1 MTLTLSNLP
10 PGITDSDI
18 RALLKNDSRIRHVR
32 FNDSGSP
39 DKVMVFVEL
48 DVDRFEAA
56 YIADHLN
63 RTFVAGHRIQA
74 YAPLFMR

>member
-10 PGITDSDI
+10 PGITETAI
-18 RALLKNDSRIRHVR
+18 RALLKQDSRITHVR
-32 FNDSGSP
+32 FSETGSP

-56 YIADHLN
+56 YIARHLD
-63 RTFVAGHRIQA
+63 RTFVDGYRIQA